1 MRLRWWKEEDRV
13 GVTGTVLLNKQDIN
27 GKLICQT
34 FMDYGDFHVFAQMVL
49 KATPYQSDIPLSFAL
64 LLAK

>member
-1 MRLRWWKEEDRV
+1 MILRWWKEEDRV

-49 KATPYQSDIPLSFAL
+49 KP
-64 LLAK
+64 